1 MSKLPDAITR
11 REVVYGR
18 PKRPVD
24 YLALG
29 KAYHEAG
36 RPTDALDAAL
46 RIEGDQAGHDALV
59 AAVRDSALERGDFFV
74 LNRIH
79 AKSPLSEAQW
89 QQGFEKA
96 KATGKTRFALRFAKQ
111 LGDSAEVERLELE
124 LGLRVPEAPA
134 EVGQVASLSV
144 QATKVEAPKAQ
155 APKAEAAGEAPQSGG
170 EATQAEAAASEGE
183 ASAAEPDADPK
194 AP

>member
-1 MSKLPDAITR
+1 MPPRSTTPQ
-11 REVVYGR
+11 
-18 PKRPVD
+18 PKPS
-24 YLALG
+24 
-29 KAYHEAG
+29 
-36 RPTDALDAAL
+36 TS
-46 RIEGDQAGHDALV
+46 
-59 AAVRDSALERGDFFV
+59 SALERGDFFV

-155 APKAEAAGEAPQSGG
+155 APKAQAPKAEAAGEAPQSGG